1 MASLSASGDSPFGVY
16 CAGLG
21 PVLVTGGAGFIGS
34 HVAEALLLRG
44 ESVALADEVND
55 YYDTR
60 LKRMNLE
67 RLKSKWGDQV
77 RIYEGDLCEEAFVR
91 DLFESEKALGARGLR
106 RIVHLAARAGV
117 RPSISDPF
125 VYIQSNLTAT
135 TRLLEAARA
144 NACVHFVYASR

>member
-1 MASLSASGDSPFGVY
+1 MRVFSLSRAPIW
-16 CAGLG
+16 A
-21 PVLVTGGAGFIGS
+21 VL
-34 HVAEALLLRG
+34 
-44 ESVALADEVND
+44 
-55 YYDTR
+55 
-60 LKRMNLE
+60 
-67 RLKSKWGDQV
+67 QV

-91 DLFESEKALGARGLR
+91 DLFESEKALGAGGLR